1 MLASALEWAYQAGS
15 GISFLCCAFAVIVL
29 LNVASVLEALPFFL
43 VLLGIAACVHVC
55 CSWGRPCFWWVEL
68 NSEHLLTFL
77 VAAPLFSK

>member
-15 GISFLCCAFAVIVL
+15 ALSFLCCAFAVIVL
-29 LNVASVLEALPFFL
+29 LNVVSFLDALFFL

-68 NSEHLLTFL
+68 NSEHLLFFL
-77 VAAPLFSK
+77 AVARVFSK